1 MNILYTIL
9 DLVRAAL
16 VWAMGFVLDRE
27 PQGGEAFRLLFLL
40 LFTGVATWLTFYW
53 RDLLLRW
60 RFIRRR
66 FLPGERFAGQY
77 VQAVKRGEAIRY
89 AIIRIAYNSREGR
102 YEAEGR
108 NYDTSGSEVSS
119 FRSNQ
124 VFLPAKDGGEIEFIW
139 EGSRA
144 AAGYTCMMLDVPED
158 GYAEGE
164 GYLVTFGQA
173 PKSFPL
179 LFKQLDSEGLHEAL
193 GVGAPGRLKDEA
205 EFVRKFHKEFG
216 NAVSSGFV
224 IEAEEVS

>member
-1 MNILYTIL
+1 MNILFTIL

-16 VWAMGFVLDRE
+16 VWAWSFVLDRE
-27 PQGGEAFRLLFLL
+27 PHGGEAFRLLFLL

-60 RFIRRR
+60 RFIRKR

-89 AIIRIAYNSREGR
+89 AILRIAYNGSEGR
-102 YEAEGR
+102 YEADGR
-108 NYDTSGSEVSS
+108 NYNSSGEEVSS
-119 FRSNQ
+119 FRSNH
-124 VFLPAKDGGEIEFIW
+124 VFLPGKEGGEIEFIW
-139 EGSRA
+139 EGSRVA
-144 AAGYTCMMLDVPED
+144 TGYACMTAEISED

-164 GYLVTFGQA
+164 GYLVTFGQP

-193 GVGAPGRLKDEA
+193 GVGAPARPKEEP
-205 EFVRKFHKEFG
+205 EFIRKFHREFG
-216 NAVSSGFV
+216 EAVVHGFAT
-224 IEAEEVS
+224 EAEEVP